1 MKQKVIFAFINDKIK
16 VMKKVLFLMTAV
28 FAVITTACAD
38 DRLIPFEQLPQ
49 EAQIFTRKYF
59 SADDPLYR
67 QAYVTYD
74 AELFDSSYMVVFT
87 NGDGLEFNK
96 DGQWKDFDCQQ
107 CVVPNEIIPAPIQSY
122 LTANFPDKAVKK
134 IEKNRRSYEIKLAGG
149 LELEFDLNGN
159 LVELDD

>member
-1 MKQKVIFAFINDKIK
+1 MKRL
-16 VMKKVLFLMTAV
+16 LFLMT
-28 FAVITTACAD
+28 VIAMAAAGACAAEK
-38 DRLIPFEQLPQ
+38 LLMFEQLPQ
-49 EAQIFTRKYF
+49 EVQIFTRKYF

-122 LTANFPDKAVKK
+122 LAANFPDKDVKK

>member
-1 MKQKVIFAFINDKIK
+1 MKRVFFLVTAMMVAF
-16 VMKKVLFLMTAV
+16 
-28 FAVITTACAD
+28 TTANA
-38 DRLIPFEQLPQ
+38 REQLMAFEQLPQ
-49 EAQIFTRKYF
+49 EVQIFTRKYF

-74 AELFDSSYMVVFT
+74 DELFDSSYMVVFT

-96 DGQWKDFDCQQ
+96 DGSWKDYECNQ

-122 LTANFPDKAVKK
+122 LAANFPDKAVKK

>member
-1 MKQKVIFAFINDKIK
+1 MKR
-16 VMKKVLFLMTAV
+16 LSLSLMTIV
-28 FAVITTACAD
+28 AVIATACAGE
-38 DRLIPFEQLPQ
+38 RVIPFEQLPQ
-49 EAQIFTRKYF
+49 QAQDFTRTYF
-59 SADDPLYR
+59 KADDPLYR
-67 QAYVTYD
+67 NAYVTYD
-74 AELFDSSYMVVFT
+74 PELFDSSYMVVFT

-107 CVVPNEIIPAPIQSY
+107 CVVPNEIIPATIQSY
-122 LTANFPDKAVKK
+122 LAANFPDKAVKK

>member
-1 MKQKVIFAFINDKIK
+1 MKRL
-16 VMKKVLFLMTAV
+16 LFLMT
-28 FAVITTACAD
+28 VIAMAAASACAAEK
-38 DRLIPFEQLPQ
+38 LLMFEQLPQ
-49 EAQIFTRKYF
+49 EIQTFTRTYF

-96 DGQWKDFDCQQ
+96 DGSWKDYECNQ

-122 LTANFPDKAVKK
+122 LAANFPDKAVKK

>member
-1 MKQKVIFAFINDKIK
+1 MKRVFFLATAMMVAF
-16 VMKKVLFLMTAV
+16 
-28 FAVITTACAD
+28 TTANA
-38 DRLIPFEQLPQ
+38 REQLMALEQLPQ
-49 EAQIFTRKYF
+49 EVQIFTRKYF

-74 AELFDSSYMVVFT
+74 DELFDSSYMVVFT

-96 DGQWKDFDCQQ
+96 DGSWKDYECNQ

-122 LTANFPDKAVKK
+122 LAANFPDKAVKK